1 MLGPGMSIPLLSSAT
16 GRVFL
21 AFAQPDRTA
30 PVLSAQMGTDWEI
43 ALQKIES
50 ELKAVRQ
57 SGYAYSVGEIVPGRQ
72 CISAPIRS
80 FDDQIVAAISV
91 VSTAPNLTERNS
103 LQVLSLLDFCKRHS
117 VRKRSYAEE
126 TLIERKIAV

>member
-1 MLGPGMSIPLLSSAT
+1 
-16 GRVFL
+16 VFL
-21 AFAQPDRTA
+21 SFTHPDRTA
-30 PVLSAQMGTDWEI
+30 PVLRAQLGKEWE
-43 ALQKIES
+43 AATLQIDS
-50 ELKAVRQ
+50 ELTAVRQ

-72 CISAPIRS
+72 CISAPLLS
-80 FDDQIVAAISV
+80 FDDQIVAAVSV

-117 VRKRSYAEE
+117 LRKRSYAEE

>member
-1 MLGPGMSIPLLSSAT
+1 
-16 GRVFL
+16 
-21 AFAQPDRTA
+21 
-30 PVLSAQMGTDWEI
+30 MGTDWEI